1 MIKGKTESG
10 FEFEV
15 EEEVTDD
22 YEFLELLCKVD
33 NGEVNLIPKVADELL
48 GIEQKKAL
56 MEHLRENGRVSAKK
70 MGEAIGEIMTSFG
83 QGKNL

>member
-56 MEHLRENGRVSAKK
+56 MDHLRENGRVSAKK